1 MDTAITLKTTTV
13 DRVIE
18 CILAGSSLKDAV
30 KQCDITISKF
40 HHLLRGDKQA
50 AIAYAR
56 AVEIRADILADEA
69 LTIADTENDAAKA
82 RNQIQVRQW
91 LASKLHVKRYG
102 DRIDLNVTQ
111 TIDIGSTLAEARA
124 RLLPVSYQQHG
135 AQSQVIDVEHKIIDG
150 ASDKQS
156 HDPQENAAP
165 DIFS

>member
-1 MDTAITLKTTTV
+1 METPILHKTAMV

-18 CILAGSSLKDAV
+18 RILSGCSLKDAV
-30 KQCDITISKF
+30 EQCDTTLNKF
-40 HHLLRGDKQA
+40 HYYLRCDKQA

-69 LTIADTENDAAKA
+69 LTIADTEPDAAKA

-91 LASKLHVKRYG
+91 LASKLHAKRYG

-111 TIDIGSTLAEARA
+111 TIDIGNTLAEARA
-124 RLLPVSYQQHG
+124 RLLPVRYQDGVTQP
-135 AQSQVIDVEHKIIDG
+135 QVIDVENKMIDG
-150 ASDKQS
+150 ASDKESRDQPGG
-156 HDPQENAAP
+156 DVP

>member
-18 CILAGSSLKDAV
+18 CILAGSSLKDA
-30 KQCDITISKF
+30 
-40 HHLLRGDKQA
+40 
-50 AIAYAR
+50 
-56 AVEIRADILADEA
+56 EIRADILADEA

-91 LASKLHVKRYG
+91 LASKLHAKRYG

-111 TIDIGSTLAEARA
+111 TIDIGTTLAEARA
-124 RLLPVSYQQHG
+124 RLLPVSYQHNS